1 MAGGPHVLAIG
12 DEVVLAKLRDRRETT
27 TGAQP
32 TAKEVAQIV
41 AVAAH
46 GRGGEVGATGARRKK
61 RLAACLSRLA
71 LSRKSTVCPVPST
84 AR

>member
-1 MAGGPHVLAIG
+1 MAGGDHVLARG

-46 GRGGEVGATGARRKK
+46 GRGGEVGATQAVEKPSHPLGIVERFGG
-61 RLAACLSRLA
+61 LSCTQCQPPR
-71 LSRKSTVCPVPST
+71 
-84 AR
+84 